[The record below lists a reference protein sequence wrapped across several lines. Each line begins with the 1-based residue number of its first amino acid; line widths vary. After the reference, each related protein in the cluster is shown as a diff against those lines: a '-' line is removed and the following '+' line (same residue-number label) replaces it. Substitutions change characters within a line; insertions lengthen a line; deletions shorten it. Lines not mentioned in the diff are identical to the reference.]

1 MSAGNLQAMRI
12 AEIRVYQVDL
22 PLAEGRYAFAD
33 GKFVETL
40 DSTLV
45 EVVAG
50 DGRIG
55 LGESCPL
62 GPAYLPAFAAGVRA
76 AIGEIAPALMGM
88 DPTESGVINRAMDRA
103 LMGHPFAKSPLD
115 IACWDLAG
123 QASGMPLCAMLGG
136 RFGESVELY
145 RAISQESPEEMAEK
159 IRGYRAQGYR
169 KFQLK
174 VGGAPTEDV
183 MRVRA
188 IADELTAGELLVAD
202 ANGGWSPPD
211 AARAVNAVAGLD
223 VWIEQP
229 CASYA
234 ESLSIRRRTPLPFV
248 LDESID
254 GVPALLRAHADGAMD
269 AVNLKI
275 GKVGG
280 LTRARQ
286 IRDLCVSL
294 GYPMQVEDAWGSD
307 VATAAIAHLAHSTP
321 ERMRYAS
328 TDFNSYV
335 TVGTANG
342 APNRNNGKMKA
353 SDSPGLGAVLNRDAA
368 GKPVAIFK

>member
-1 MSAGNLQAMRI
+1 MRI
-12 AEIRVYQVDL
+12 VEIRVYQVDL

-40 DSTLV
+40 DTTLV
-45 EVVAG
+45 EVVAD

-62 GPAYLPAFAAGVRA
+62 GSAYLPAFAAGVRA

-136 RFGESVELY
+136 RFGESVGLY

-174 VGGAPTEDV
+174 VGGDPMGDV

-188 IADELTAGELLVAD
+188 IADELAADELLVAD

-335 TVGTANG
+335 TVGTADG
-342 APNRNNGKMKA
+342 APKREDGKMKA
-353 SDSPGLGAVLNRDAA
+353 SELPGLGAVLNRDAA

>member
-1 MSAGNLQAMRI
+1 MRI

-22 PLAEGRYAFAD
+22 PLAEGRYVFAD
-33 GKFVETL
+33 GKVVETL

-45 EVVAG
+45 EVVAD

-55 LGESCPL
+55 IGESCPL

-76 AIGEIAPALMGM
+76 AIGEIAPALLGT
-88 DPTESGVINRAMDRA
+88 DPSELGKVNWAMDRA

-123 QASGMPLCAMLGG
+123 QAAGAPLCKMLGG
-136 RFGESVELY
+136 RFGESVALY
-145 RAISQESPEEMAEK
+145 RAISRESPEEMAEK
-159 IRGYRAQGYR
+159 IRGYRAEGYR
-169 KFQLK
+169 RFQLK
-174 VGGAPTEDV
+174 VGGDAADDIA
-183 MRVRA
+183 RIRA
-188 IADELTAGELLVAD
+188 AAKELDAGELLVAD
-202 ANGGWSPPD
+202 ANGGWLLPD
-211 AARAVNAVAGLD
+211 AARAVNAVADLD

-229 CASYA
+229 CASYS
-234 ESLSIRRRTPLPFV
+234 ESLAVRRRTSLPFV

-254 GVPALLRAHADGAMD
+254 GVSALLRAAADGAMD

-286 IRDLCVSL
+286 IRDLCASL
-294 GYPMQVEDAWGSD
+294 GFPMQIEDAWGSD
-307 VATAAIAHLAHSTP
+307 VATAAIAHLAHSVP
-321 ERMRYAS
+321 ERARYAS

-335 TVGTANG
+335 TVKTADG
-342 APNRNNGKMKA
+342 APKRKDGTMRA
-353 SDSPGLGAVLNRDAA
+353 SDKPGLGATLNRDAA
-368 GKPVAIFK
+368 GKPVAVYSARKRR

>member
-1 MSAGNLQAMRI
+1 MQIS
-12 AEIRVYQVDL
+12 EIRIYQVDL

-45 EVVAG
+45 EIVAD

-62 GPAYLPAFAAGVRA
+62 GPAYLPAFAAGARA
-76 AIGEIAPALMGM
+76 AIGEIAPALLGM
-88 DPTESGVINRAMDRA
+88 DPLEIGVINQAMDRA
-103 LMGHPFAKSPLD
+103 LLGHPFAKSPLD

-123 QASGMPLCAMLGG
+123 QAADAPLCKLLGG
-136 RFGESVELY
+136 RFGENVELY
-145 RAISQESPEEMAEK
+145 RAVSQESPEEMAEN

-174 VGGAPTEDV
+174 VGGDPMEDV
-183 MRVRA
+183 ARIRA
-188 IADELTAGELLVAD
+188 VADELDADELLVAD
-202 ANGGWSPPD
+202 ANGGWRLPD
-211 AARAVNAVAGLD
+211 AARAVNAAAGLN

-234 ESLSIRRRTPLPFV
+234 ESLSIRRRTSLPFV

-286 IRDLCVSL
+286 MRDLCVR
-294 GYPMQVEDAWGSD
+294 W
-307 VATAAIAHLAHSTP
+307 ATQCKLRTP
-321 ERMRYAS
+321 GGATPSPRPSPTWRTPPRSGCA
-328 TDFNSYV
+328 TPARTL
-335 TVGTANG
+335 TVMSRFKPPS
-342 APNRNNGKMKA
+342 APPSGKTEKCGRPTRP
-353 SDSPGLGAVLNRDAA
+353 D
-368 GKPVAIFK
+368 

>member
-1 MSAGNLQAMRI
+1 MKI

-22 PLAEGRYAFAD
+22 PLAEGRYAYAD
-33 GKFVETL
+33 GKFVTAL

-45 EVVAG
+45 EVVAD
-50 DGRIG
+50 DGRVG

-62 GPAYLPAFAAGVRA
+62 GAAYLPAFAGGARA
-76 AIGEIAPALMGM
+76 AIGELAPALLGA
-88 DPTESGVINRAMDRA
+88 DPAELGVVNQRMDRA
-103 LMGHPFAKSPLD
+103 LKGHPFAKSPLD

-123 QASGMPLCAMLGG
+123 QAAGMPLCKLLGG
-136 RFGESVELY
+136 RFGEGVELY
-145 RAISQESPEEMAEK
+145 RAISQQAPEEMAEK
-159 IRGYRAQGYR
+159 IRGYRAEGYR

-174 VGGAPTEDV
+174 VGGDPLADV
-183 MRVRA
+183 ARA
-188 IADELTAGELLVAD
+188 RAARGELAADELLVAD
-202 ANGGWSPPD
+202 ANGGWRPPD
-211 AARAVNAVAGLD
+211 AARAVNALAGMD

-229 CASYA
+229 CASYE
-234 ESLSIRRRTPLPFV
+234 ESLAVRRRTALPFI

-254 GVPALLRAHADGAMD
+254 GVAALLRAHADGALD

-286 IRDLCVSL
+286 LRDLCVAL
-294 GYPMQVEDAWGSD
+294 GYPMQIEDAWGSD
-307 VATAAIAHLAHSTP
+307 VITAAIAHLAHSTP

-335 TVGTANG
+335 TVQTAAG
-342 APNRNNGKMKA
+342 APQRQDGKMKA
-353 SDSPGLGAVLNRDAA
+353 SESPGLGAVLNRAAA
-368 GKPVAIFK
+368 GPPVAVHSAAGRGR

>member
-1 MSAGNLQAMRI
+1 MRI
-12 AEIRVYQVDL
+12 AEIRVYQADL

-45 EVVAG
+45 EVVAN
-50 DGRIG
+50 DGRVG

-62 GPAYLPAFAAGVRA
+62 GPAYLPAFAAGARA
-76 AIGEIAPALMGM
+76 AVGEIAPALLGM
-88 DPTESGVINRAMDRA
+88 DPAETGKINQAMDRA
-103 LMGHPFAKSPLD
+103 LLGHPFAKSPLD

-123 QASGMPLCAMLGG
+123 QAATAPICQLLGG

-145 RAISQESPEEMAEK
+145 RAVSQESPEAMAEK
-159 IRGYRAQGYR
+159 IRGYRAEGYG

-174 VGGAPTEDV
+174 VGGDPMEDV
-183 MRVRA
+183 SRIRA
-188 IADELTAGELLVAD
+188 IAGELGADEMLVAD
-202 ANGGWSPPD
+202 ANGGWRPPD

-234 ESLSIRRRTPLPFV
+234 ESLAVRRRTALPFV

-254 GVPALLRAHADGAMD
+254 GIPALLRAHADGAMD

-286 IRDLCVSL
+286 MRDLCVSL
-294 GYPMQVEDAWGSD
+294 GYPMQLEDAWGSD

-321 ERMRYAS
+321 ERMRYAA

-335 TVGTANG
+335 TVETAAG
-342 APNRNNGKMKA
+342 APKRKNGRMKA
-353 SDSPGLGAVLNRDAA
+353 SDAPGLGATLNRDAA
-368 GKPVAIFK
+368 GKPVAVYSRA